1 MKVNHL
7 DAFKCITSA
16 LLIYQEQAH
25 RNLSN
30 PSDRNQIAQ
39 CRRFLRMEPR
49 NVGTDNTDKKAI
61 QQNDDI
67 SLP

>member
-1 MKVNHL
+1 L
-7 DAFKCITSA
+7 
-16 LLIYQEQAH
+16 
-25 RNLSN
+25 N
-30 PSDRNQIAQ
+30 PSDGNQIAQ

-49 NVGTDNTDKKAI
+49 NVGTDNTDKKKAI